1 MPKCNYQLSKAKR
14 LANGRHEARV
24 NDLSTL
30 GVNQVLVNPEAKA
43 HVRVEHEI
51 DDGTTRDVGVLV
63 SVAIGEFAEHNT
75 VERIN
80 EQLLNSSRGANWKS
94 DEHVMKAK

>member
-14 LANGRHEARV
+14 LADRRHEARV
-24 NDLSTL
+24 DDLSTL

-43 HVRVEHEI
+43 HVRVEHEV
-51 DDGTTRDVGVLV
+51 DDGTTRDVGVLI
-63 SVAIGEFAEHNT
+63 SKAIGEFAEHNT
-75 VERIN
+75 VDRIN
-80 EQLLNSSRGANWKS
+80 EQLLNSSRSANWKS